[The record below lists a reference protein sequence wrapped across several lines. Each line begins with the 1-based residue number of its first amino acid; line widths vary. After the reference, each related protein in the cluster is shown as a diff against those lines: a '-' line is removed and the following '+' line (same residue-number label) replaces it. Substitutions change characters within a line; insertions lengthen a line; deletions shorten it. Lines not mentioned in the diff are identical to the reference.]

1 MIGNDCK
8 IEIITDWR
16 KVKQVLL
23 LFNTSF
29 PRSLSD
35 RIGNL
40 DSYAQKLAN
49 NAVIHIV
56 SSGNKIIAFAAC
68 YCNEILTKQA
78 FLAQIAVRD
87 AYRGLHIGSSLL
99 ELCIE
104 CSRKLGMEKMILE
117 VDDDNASAL
126 KLYAKYGF
134 ANPQKA
140 TECSHFFEKFL

>member
-1 MIGNDCK
+1 MGNDYKVEK
-8 IEIITDWR
+8 ITEWK

-56 SSGNKIIAFAAC
+56 SSENNIIAFAAC

-78 FLAQIAVRD
+78 FLAQIAVHD
-87 AYRGLHIGSSLL
+87 AYRGLHIGGMLL
-99 ELCIE
+99 ELCID
-104 CSRKLGMEKMILE
+104 CSRRLGMEKMILE
-117 VDDDNASAL
+117 VDDDNVSAHQ
-126 KLYAKYGF
+126 LYAKYEF
-134 ANPQKA
+134 TNPQKA
-140 TECSHFFEKFL
+140 TECSHFFEKIL